1 MEQVMQNLYTVVTVL
16 EMENAKLQSEL
27 QQARESR
34 ISALEKLQVIAD
46 RDARIAELE
55 AKLVAKQ
62 VQVNRKDKTLF
73 NVRKQLKESLEK
85 LAQAK

>member
-1 MEQVMQNLYTVVTVL
+1 MQNLYTVVTVL
-16 EMENAKLQSEL
+16 EMENAKLRSEL

>member
-1 MEQVMQNLYTVVTVL
+1 MQNLYTVVTVL